1 MDEIEKI
8 IEKEDDKITSEDL
21 NTFNQHMVK
30 QKRSSLG
37 YLGLAVL
44 ICIVSIVVLIGT
56 LTNPPRGIECPDGY
70 NWIHDPEVGYICS
83 KNATIVNYIQPEGIN
98 KYSFYTIPAQE
109 EHCVYKP
116 VLQTNG
122 SGATYGMDWPLVLE
136 GDQSLI
142 ETVGRGDNLCIT
154 NFGDVNATVGL
165 INKDWHDARWKDG
178 DCLILRCFDY
188 PTNYST
194 PAGQQVS
201 MSFCR
206 CEQYRG
212 GEPLAAWCLA
222 SCAQFNLT
230 EDCAMACIM
239 AHREGLNPELK

>member
-44 ICIVSIVVLIGT
+44 ICIVSIVVLIGA

-142 ETVGRGDNLCIT
+142 ERLYPCGTTGVHEFLQVRAVQGR
-154 NFGDVNATVGL
+154 
-165 INKDWHDARWKDG
+165 
-178 DCLILRCFDY
+178 
-188 PTNYST
+188 
-194 PAGQQVS
+194 
-201 MSFCR
+201 
-206 CEQYRG
+206 
-212 GEPLAAWCLA
+212 
-222 SCAQFNLT
+222 
-230 EDCAMACIM
+230 
-239 AHREGLNPELK
+239 